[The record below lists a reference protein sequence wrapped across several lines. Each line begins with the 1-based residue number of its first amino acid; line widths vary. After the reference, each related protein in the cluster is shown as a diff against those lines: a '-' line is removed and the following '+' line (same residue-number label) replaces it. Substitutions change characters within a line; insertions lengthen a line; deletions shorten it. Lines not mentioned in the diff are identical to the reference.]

1 VLLSSPGGDL
11 AQAIIMG
18 EIIRSRGPRL
28 LRQLC
33 APKTSSEY
41 DAVMESPKLAG

>member
-1 VLLSSPGGDL
+1 MSSGHVS
-11 AQAIIMG
+11 
-18 EIIRSRGPRL
+18 EIVNQPLMPNRPEEFDRE
-28 LRQLC
+28 LC